1 MLGPAG
7 SRGSAGAGA
16 STVCTAVATAVMVP
30 ANSVTNSSKVLSER
44 TSVAPQPLQATIG
57 HCHMAPPFYKMVSAK
72 VNVSNTE
79 AHMGRLT
86 VISRIKLPERVGRP
100 PSQVSRRKFALG
112 VSALVVMPIIVKGA
126 SVANAQGYFGNPC
139 MDPFN
144 PFACNQYGYG
154 YGYGPYGYPVPYQP
168 DMMEFFRMALAMQLL
183 EAMVEEMRIPKNRY
197 RVGEPTSG
205 QLLIKNPSSKD
216 ITGEFSVLLK
226 PKNAR
231 RVESREDYE
240 IDLEGHEAALANFE
254 DGPSPETRG
263 NKELVGVTQDN
274 YAGRDII
281 SYV

>member
-16 STVCTAVATAVMVP
+16 NTVCTAVATAVMVP

-44 TSVAPQPLQATIG
+44 TRVAPHPLQAAIC
-57 HCHMAPPFYKMVSAK
+57 HCHTAPPFYKMVSAK

-86 VISRIKLPERVGRP
+86 VISRIKLPERVRRP

-112 VSALVVMPIIVKGA
+112 VSALVVMPIFVKGA

-144 PFACNQYGYG
+144 QFACNQYG

-205 QLLIKNPSSKD
+205 QLLIKNPSSND

-231 RVESREDYE
+231 RVENREDYE
-240 IDLEGHEAALANFE
+240 IDLEAHEAVLANFE

-263 NKELVGVTQDN
+263 NKALVGVTQDN
-274 YAGRDII
+274 YAGREII